1 MKPLLLTI
9 ALLFSTPAW
18 ANQYENY
25 QNKVCVQPIN
35 DGYERKQYKR
45 LLDQIKSDD
54 CDIILVQ
61 SFGREGAWNSYLTY
75 ISRFCRFDRQ
85 IVVDELDKENNMI
98 VFSCVPK
105 K

>member
-1 MKPLLLTI
+1 MTRLVI
-9 ALLFSTPAW
+9 IFSLLFATPAW

-25 QNKVCVQPIN
+25 QNNYCVQAIN
-35 DGYERKQYKR
+35 NGSERTQYKK
-45 LLDQIKSDD
+45 LLDQIKEDD

-61 SFGREGAWNSYLTY
+61 SFGRDGGYNSYLNY

-85 IVVDELDKENNMI
+85 IVVDENQFNE
-98 VFSCVPK
+98 VAFSCVPK